1 MEERDGPEPTPAGQ
15 VQGVENVVEAL
26 LEDEEGG
33 DRKADQRRD
42 DAADFHGSLVLPLDC
57 FWRRLMRVAVAAT
70 IASRKRLR
78 GSAGS
83 RRGRS
88 KSGSNSLMRRAFSA
102 RQVPT
107 SLRRLKPSRKTS
119 AWVAEKFSPSLSAP
133 RRMVP
138 TMRLTARP

>member
-78 GSAGS
+78 GRALEAGAGAASPDRTRSCAAHS
-83 RRGRS
+83 RRGRC
-88 KSGSNSLMRRAFSA
+88 RRACA
-102 RQVPT
+102 G
-107 SLRRLKPSRKTS
+107 
-119 AWVAEKFSPSLSAP
+119 
-133 RRMVP
+133 
-138 TMRLTARP
+138 